1 MAHLRFER
9 VRDVIDAFPSVA
21 FELDI
26 EPSDEGSLDFLSSLA
41 GGGELDKAVGFCAY
55 LLPRREAVWWG
66 CRSRSQV
73 RARRAPWTSGKDY
86 GSPRTG

>member
-26 EPSDEGSLDFLSSLA
+26 EPSDEGSLDFLS
-41 GGGELDKAVGFCAY
+41 
-55 LLPRREAVWWG
+55 
-66 CRSRSQV
+66 
-73 RARRAPWTSGKDY
+73 
-86 GSPRTG
+86 